1 LDWQIRRKILA
12 PCRMTSDIQ
21 RPIEIVTKIGMNAAV
36 KRAVNFIK
44 AFVLGTK
51 SVDAGDE
58 ESKRKGKDQE
68 VTLFHHFSDC
78 DSGLFFAD
86 CVRYG
91 PRAE

>member
-1 LDWQIRRKILA
+1 MI
-12 PCRMTSDIQ
+12 SDIQ

-58 ESKRKGKDQE
+58 ESKRKDKDHE
-68 VTLFHHFSDC
+68 VRLFHYFSDC

-91 PRAE
+91 SRAE

>member
-1 LDWQIRRKILA
+1 MI
-12 PCRMTSDIQ
+12 SDIQ

-58 ESKRKGKDQE
+58 ESKRKGKDHE
-68 VTLFHHFSDC
+68 V
-78 DSGLFFAD
+78 
-86 CVRYG
+86 R
-91 PRAE
+91 